1 MASLRI
7 GNIRIVS
14 RQRCAEARMRM
25 ASGPGAGCLAAS
37 ALVVHVSVDGDARR
51 ARDKDRSNGE
61 AAVETIVTPPKP
73 AGSRQLISPL
83 AAVSEIAPA
92 KVLQGAVRLHG
103 LTPTPEVRVA
113 SGAAAS
119 KGKKIQQQYPKQK
132 ENAVDRVAGCNS
144 NEQGKVPNDW
154 VRQPSPKF
162 KDSRFFIW

>member
-119 KGKKIQQQYPKQK
+119 KGKKNPATIPKTK
-132 ENAVDRVAGCNS
+132 
-144 NEQGKVPNDW
+144 GKCC
-154 VRQPSPKF
+154 
-162 KDSRFFIW
+162 